1 LTSPDPLPR
10 LLRPF
15 ARHPERSALLLDFDG
30 ALAPI
35 VAEPDA
41 ARALPE
47 ALEALERLRGR
58 VGLVAV
64 VSGRPVDFLQA
75 VLPEAL
81 RGDRGAAPV
90 VLVGQHGLERMVAG
104 RREVDARVA
113 RWTGAVAAAAR
124 QAEAEMP
131 DLVVERKGDIAVNLH
146 WRLVPEG
153 AAAGEAL
160 GRRLAAS
167 SGLSAVPMRMG
178 VELRPPV
185 PVDKGTVVAELAAGR
200 HAALFA
206 GDDHGDLAG
215 FTALDE
221 LVAGGHLAH
230 AVRIAV
236 RSEEAPPVLL
246 GAADY
251 QVDGPAGLAA
261 LLGGLADTILRG

>member
-10 LLRPF
+10 LLRPL
-15 ARHPERSALLLDFDG
+15 ARHPQRSALLLDFDG

-58 VGLVAV
+58 IGLVAV

-81 RGDRGAAPV
+81 RGDRAAPL
-90 VLVGQHGLERMVAG
+90 VLVGQHGLERLVAG

-113 RWTGAVAAAAR
+113 RWTGAVASAAR

-167 SGLSAVPMRMG
+167 SGLSAVPLRMG

-185 PVDKGTVVAELAAGR
+185 PVDKGTVVSELAAGR

-221 LVAGGHLAH
+221 LVAGGRLAH
-230 AVRIAV
+230 AVRVAV

-246 GAADY
+246 EAADY

-261 LLGGLADTILRG
+261 LLGRLADTILRG